1 MKIEVANLTKSRIDK
16 KYFQKIGEIVLAK
29 LKQHKNVELSLVFVG
44 DAGMKKLNKE
54 HRGINKTTDVLSFFY
69 GEGKIHPNPPLQK
82 GGVGLLGEIIIS
94 MPQAKRQARLH
105 RYTKHCGQAKEKSYP
120 LKRELSEL
128 FVHGILH
135 LVGYEDETE
144 ESYQR
149 IIKKQKEILE
159 HLRF

>member
-1 MKIEVANLTKSRIDK
+1 MKIEVVNLTKSRIDK
-16 KYFQKIGEIVLAK
+16 KYFQKIGGIVLAK
-29 LKQHKNVELSLVFVG
+29 LKKPENAELSLVFVG

-54 HRGINKTTDVLSFFY
+54 YRGINKTTDVLSFFY

-94 MPQAKRQARLH
+94 MQQAKR
-105 RYTKHCGQAKEKSYP
+105 QAKEKSYP

-144 ESYQR
+144 EGYQR

>member
-1 MKIEVANLTKSRIDK
+1 VKIEVVNLTKSRIDK
-16 KYFQKIGEIVLAK
+16 KYFQKIGGIVLAK
-29 LKQHKNVELSLVFVG
+29 LKKPENAELSLVFVG

-54 HRGINKTTDVLSFFY
+54 YRGINKTTDVLSFFY

-94 MPQAKRQARLH
+94 MPQAKRQA
-105 RYTKHCGQAKEKSYP
+105 KEKSYP

-144 ESYQR
+144 EGYQR

>member
-1 MKIEVANLTKSRIDK
+1 MKIEVVNLTKSRIDK
-16 KYFQKIGEIVLAK
+16 KYFQKIGGIVLAK
-29 LKQHKNVELSLVFVG
+29 LKKPENAELSLVFVG

-54 HRGINKTTDVLSFFY
+54 YRGINKTTDVLSFFY

-94 MPQAKRQARLH
+94 MPQAKRQA
-105 RYTKHCGQAKEKSYP
+105 KEKSYP

-144 ESYQR
+144 EGYQR